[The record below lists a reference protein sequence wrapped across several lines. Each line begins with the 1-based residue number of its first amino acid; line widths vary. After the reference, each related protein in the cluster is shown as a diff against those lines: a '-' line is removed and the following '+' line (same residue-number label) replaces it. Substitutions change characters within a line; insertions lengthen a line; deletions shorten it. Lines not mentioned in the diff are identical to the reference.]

1 MKVRGEGGGAWV
13 VGVVFLWVC
22 AATAAVAA
30 PLKLVDDA
38 GRAVVMNLPAAR
50 IVALSPHVT
59 ELVFAA
65 GAGNQLVGVSSFSDY
80 PAAAKHIPHVGDGG
94 KADAERLLVLKPDL
108 IIGWHSGNSAADI
121 ATLERLGI
129 PVFLTEPRR
138 LEDIPRLL
146 EIIGKLAGTEQVAT
160 QSAEDF
166 RAGVAELKRRYAG
179 RRSVRVFYEIW
190 HEPLMTVNGEH
201 LISAVLGLCG
211 GRNVFAGVSNLTP
224 AVAVESVLAEDPEA
238 IIASG
243 ALYADRGPLAGWQR
257 YPRLAAVRRNHVFF
271 IHPDLIQRQT
281 PRILQGARQ
290 ICEQIE
296 QVRKTATRKN

>member
-1 MKVRGEGGGAWV
+1 MAGWRSSAT
-13 VGVVFLWVC
+13 LLLL

-30 PLKLVDDA
+30 PFKLVDDA
-38 GRAVVMNLPAAR
+38 GRAVALNLPAAR

-65 GAGNQLVGVSSFSDY
+65 GAGSKLVGVSSFSDY
-80 PAAAKHIPHVGDGG
+80 PAAAKRIPHVGDGG
-94 KADAERLLVLKPDL
+94 KADAEHLLALKPDL

-138 LEDIPRLL
+138 LDDIPRLL
-146 EIIGKLAGTEQVAT
+146 EIIGMFAGTQPEAARAA
-160 QSAEDF
+160 AEF
-166 RAGVAELKRRYAG
+166 RAGMAGLKRRYAG
-179 RRSVRVFYEIW
+179 RQPVRVFYEIW
-190 HEPLMTVNGEH
+190 HEPLITVNGEH
-201 LISAVLGLCG
+201 LISDVLGLCG
-211 GRNVFAGVSNLTP
+211 GRNVFAGASSLTP

-243 ALYADRGPLAGWQR
+243 ALYAERGPLEDWRR
-257 YPRLAAVRRNHVFF
+257 YPRLAAVRRGHVFF

-281 PRILQGARQ
+281 PRILQGAELM
-290 ICEQIE
+290 CEQIE
-296 QVRKTATRKN
+296 QVRKAETRKN